1 MALIIRHGDSAHS
14 MRPDRVYRTGVL
26 SSMFGWNPHGDVQ
39 AVASSFT
46 SGPPSGMGLGGLR
59 GLGAAG
65 PFQRFGFRIK
75 SWFAANKA
83 RKFMAAGG
91 TAGMPIAAPGGHG
104 SGNRYGSAVHEAR
117 MIAPQIAQQFQML
130 AHLAPN
136 AGGGP
141 QVAAYEAATRRWNS
155 YFRAG

>member
-1 MALIIRHGDSAHS
+1 MALIIRHSGEAHV

-46 SGPPSGMGLGGLR
+46 NGPPHGMGLGGLR

-65 PFQRFGFRIK
+65 PLQRFGLRVKAF
-75 SWFAANKA
+75 FAQAKAN
-83 RKFMAAGG
+83 KFMAAGN
-91 TAGMPIAAPGGHG
+91 AGGAPIAAPGGHG
-104 SGNRYGSAVHEAR
+104 APNGSAVHEAR
-117 MIAPQIAQQFQML
+117 MIAPQIAQQFQVL
-130 AHLAPN
+130 AHLAPGR
-136 AGGGP
+136 GGGP